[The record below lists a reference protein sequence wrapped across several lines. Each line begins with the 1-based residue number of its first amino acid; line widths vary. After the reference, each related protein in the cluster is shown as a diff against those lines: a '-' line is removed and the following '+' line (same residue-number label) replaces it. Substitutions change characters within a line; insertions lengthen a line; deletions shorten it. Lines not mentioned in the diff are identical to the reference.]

1 MLNQDIAV
9 WKCFKQISGFQTES
23 CLDISLSITNSGSF
37 RSEWKWIQ
45 FSSTLISNAK
55 ILYSESFRLLQYVY
69 HRDCTLN
76 SSSRHTTSPVIRPV
90 FSHEVK
96 IRTRSLH
103 LRDSSLIPKFK
114 LWPDLSLSFNIHTII
129 WTNIWWELLLISN
142 QSLKC
147 RKFDIP

>member
-23 CLDISLSITNSGSF
+23 CLDFSLILNYEFGLFSLGVKMNSVF
-37 RSEWKWIQ
+37 FYLHFKCKN
-45 FSSTLISNAK
+45 TLFWVF
-55 ILYSESFRLLQYVY
+55 LDFYSMFIIEIVPLTVAV
-69 HRDCTLN
+69 D
-76 SSSRHTTSPVIRPV
+76 TTSSVIRPI

-103 LRDSSLIPKFK
+103 LRDSSLILKFK

-129 WTNIWWELLLISN
+129 LTHMW
-142 QSLKC
+142 
-147 RKFDIP
+147 